1 MDWLFPADRL
11 LASPEPALALLVGV
25 TLGIVFGLLPGI
37 NGRKGIILSIP
48 FLAALDPMTA
58 VVYLVAM
65 HAVVH
70 TCGTLPAVLIGVPT
84 STSEA
89 AVVLDGYPLVKQ
101 GRAWEAI
108 AATIGA
114 SAFGGL
120 VGAVALIAF
129 IPIGLLLVPHV
140 GSAEVMA
147 LTMLGLLA
155 VSALSGTS
163 LVRGLIV
170 ATFGLLAATVGFD
183 DLTGAQRYT
192 FGQLT
197 LAPGLNVASVL
208 AGLFVIPEMLTLR
221 NRPEGATGPVRGLG
235 MMQIIRGMAVVFR
248 RFGIVMRSSII
259 GIIVGFIPGIGS
271 SVSVWMAYG
280 HAVQTEPHD
289 PPFGKGNVAG
299 VLSAEAAN
307 NAKEGGSFAPTLMF
321 AVPGTSGM
329 AIMMLA
335 FTFIGV
341 DVGPRLVTQ
350 DPGFISMVGWI
361 VLIANLLAIPV
372 CLAFVPTFSFI
383 ATLKQRAIMPV
394 ALVLS
399 TIAAIVVLPN
409 PASLAQM
416 AVFGAIGVAFKSAGW
431 PRPPLILGFVMGPI
445 LESTL
450 SRTMAVYGWSAI
462 ERPGVAALLAV
473 GIGVLALSWW
483 RSRRRRAQAEVLP
496 SEEIVAAPV
505 LAAAFIALYGWAIF
519 MSRGFPPSAQ
529 MFPVGASLLGMAC
542 CIVVLVQDWRRF
554 SREGSKWR
562 QIDAGVL
569 LPLLGLLVITP
580 LTGLPVAVVVYVS
593 GALIWS
599 AGVPARVAVP
609 VALVTACAAFFLAQ
623 DTLGLI
629 RPFDDAWLWVLSL
642 SR

>member
-48 FLAALDPMTA
+48 FLAALDPLTA

-108 AATIGA
+108 AATIGS

-120 VGAVALIAF
+120 VGAIALIAF

-170 ATFGLLAATVGFD
+170 AAFGLLAATVGFD
-183 DLTGAQRYT
+183 DLTGAQRYS

-197 LAPGLNVASVL
+197 LAPGLNVAAVL

-221 NRPEGATGPVRGLG
+221 NRPEGATGPVRGMG
-235 MMQIIRGMAVVFR
+235 MMDIVRGMMVVFR
-248 RFGIVMRSSII
+248 RIGIVMRSSLI
-259 GIIVGFIPGIGS
+259 GIVVGFIPGIGS

-307 NAKEGGSFAPTLMF
+307 NSKEGGSFAPTLMF

-335 FTFIGV
+335 FTYIGV

-372 CLAFVPTFSFI
+372 CLAFVPTFSFV

-399 TIAAIVVLPN
+399 TIAAIVVLPH
-409 PASLAQM
+409 PASLVQM
-416 AVFGAIGVAFKSAGW
+416 AVFGAVGVAFKSAGW

-450 SRTMAVYGWSAI
+450 SRTMAVYGWSAL
-462 ERPGVAALLAV
+462 ERPGVAALLV
-473 GIGVLALSWW
+473 LGIGVLALSWW
-483 RSRRRRAQAEVLP
+483 RSRRREKVLP
-496 SEEIVAAPV
+496 AEEIVAAPV
-505 LAAAFIALYGWAIF
+505 LAAAFIALYGWTIF
-519 MSRGFPPSAQ
+519 MARGFPATAQ
-529 MFPVGASLLGMAC
+529 MFPVGASVLGIAC
-542 CIVVLVQDWRRF
+542 CVVVILQDWHRF
-554 SREGSKWR
+554 SREGSKWH
-562 QIDAGVL
+562 QVDSSVL
-569 LPLLGLLVITP
+569 LPLLGLLFITP
-580 LTGLPVAVVVYVS
+580 LTGLPLAVLIYVT

-599 AGVPARVAVP
+599 ANVPARVA
-609 VALVTACAAFFLAQ
+609 ALVAFASACAAFFLAQ

-629 RPFDDAWLWVLSL
+629 RPFDDAWLWLL
-642 SR
+642 AR